1 MLVNPPKALLELAD
15 ALCREQ
21 VVFFMG
27 NFDALPVGV
36 ASVGGI
42 P

>member
-1 MLVNPPKALLELAD
+1 MPANPAKALLELAD

-27 NFDALPVGV
+27 NFDG
-36 ASVGGI
+36 
-42 P
+42 

>member
-1 MLVNPPKALLELAD
+1 MPANREPKALLELAD

-27 NFDALPVGV
+27 NFDG
-36 ASVGGI
+36 
-42 P
+42 